1 MIRVAIIQEENRQI
15 EREIAQA
22 LNEIKIEEK
31 KSIKVIVDNVDT
43 SKEPQT
49 GHRRVPGCI

>member
-1 MIRVAIIQEENRQI
+1 MAIIQEENRQI